1 MASPKSPSA
10 ISKSGYVPMNL
21 ARSFLTAKNADVE
34 FVSSE
39 HSSFPAHSI
48 VVENASK
55 TLMSTPKKM
64 GLFPK
69 PSLPVKIQT
78 PYRHDVIELFLEFL
92 YLGKVNDFSPSEDVQ
107 MLVSSKIDH
116 TAYDLGAWVEATF
129 AAKTFDVPDFGAA
142 VHKYLLRHI
151 CKLIRFS
158 VDEAVDALKLV
169 YGKCKEGQ
177 QVEIIPVLLK
187 GIVQEFSL
195 VQENQAFR
203 RFAEENGNF
212 SWDLSQAMNCYLA
225 TEE

>member
-1 MASPKSPSA
+1 
-10 ISKSGYVPMNL
+10 
-21 ARSFLTAKNADVE
+21 
-34 FVSSE
+34 
-39 HSSFPAHSI
+39 
-48 VVENASK
+48 
-55 TLMSTPKKM
+55 M
-64 GLFPK
+64 GLLPM

-92 YLGKVNDFSPSEDVQ
+92 YLGKVNDFNPSKDAQ
-107 MLVSSKIDH
+107 MQVSSKIDH
-116 TAYDLGAWVEATF
+116 TAYDLGTWVEATF

-151 CKLIRFS
+151 CKLIRYS
-158 VDEAVDALKLV
+158 VDEAVDALKLA

-177 QVEIIPVLLK
+177 QTDIIPVLLK

-225 TEE
+225 TDE